1 MTGRAEIVGRGSRTP
16 PGHQAKKGDDYTTF
30 KGEERTEP
38 AAITGYAIH
47 LTQVGK
53 DWWGWV
59 AFKGR
64 TPIGKETHYAYD
76 YIAVHEANAFIAKHA
91 EEDDH
96 ATRR

>member
-16 PGHQAKKGDDYTTF
+16 PGRQAKKGDDYTSF

-53 DWWGWV
+53 DWWGFIV
-59 AFKGR
+59 FKGR
-64 TPIGKETHYAYD
+64 TPVAREQHYAMYE
-76 YIAVHEANAFIAKHA
+76 IAVHKANEAARKHA
-91 EEDDH
+91 EENGS
-96 ATRR
+96 